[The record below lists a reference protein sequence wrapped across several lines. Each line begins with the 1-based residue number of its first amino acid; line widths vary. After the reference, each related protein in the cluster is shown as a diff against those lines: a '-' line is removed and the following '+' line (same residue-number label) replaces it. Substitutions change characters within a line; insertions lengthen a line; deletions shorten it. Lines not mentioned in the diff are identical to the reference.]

1 MLQGAKTW
9 LLEFLFSPLRYFY
22 WVLLCDKPWFCGLA
36 GAHLVVLMGIS
47 HTLALVWELGLLNM
61 ALPGVLVFDSLVT
74 WF

>member
-1 MLQGAKTW
+1 
-9 LLEFLFSPLRYFY
+9 
-22 WVLLCDKPWFCGLA
+22 
-36 GAHLVVLMGIS
+36 MGIS